1 MCHLHNTH
9 NIYQYAKHTS
19 PQNNPSLQKLT
30 TYLSQKATRIPSLST
45 LPSLLS
51 PTSPAQVGLILTER
65 FINMPPETIPP
76 MYKMLVEEIQW
87 AVDEHEPYSFTHY
100 LVLSKTYTEI
110 ASQLPSQDE
119 EGGPQKK
126 SRNGK
131 GAAAPAGGETFYFH
145 AEDEVL
151 QRYAIGYGDYE
162 YSKPWD
168 QGASD
173 AKRAFQEA
181 GVRPL
186 GHMILIEAGRFEAAV
201 KAVEQYISPS

>member
-1 MCHLHNTH
+1 
-9 NIYQYAKHTS
+9 
-19 PQNNPSLQKLT
+19 
-30 TYLSQKATRIPSLST
+30 
-45 LPSLLS
+45 
-51 PTSPAQVGLILTER
+51 
-65 FINMPPETIPP
+65 
-76 MYKMLVEEIQW
+76 MYKMLLEEIQW
-87 AVDEHEPYSFTHY
+87 AVDEHEPYNFTHY

-110 ASQLPSQDE
+110 TSQLPSQDE

-126 SRNGK
+126 SRGGK
-131 GAAAPAGGETFYFH
+131 GAATPAGGETFYFH

-151 QRYAIGYGDYE
+151 QRHAVGYGDYE

-173 AKRAFQEA
+173 SKRAFQEA

-186 GHMILIEAGRFEAAV
+186 GHMVLIEAGRFEAAV